1 MTIRLRPIIGASI
14 ATLASVLALSAC
26 GGSADSGAT
35 TAAAGTDPAALTVY
49 SGREEE
55 YMEPVFDAYE
65 KETGTTLDVRY
76 GDSADL
82 ALLVGEEGDKTPADV
97 FIAQSP
103 ISQSY
108 LDQRDLLS
116 ALPQESLDR
125 VPARLRAADGDW
137 VGIAGRQR
145 VLIYNTDLVSEAD
158 LPASVLDLT
167 DPKYKGKV
175 GVAPSNASFQDFVA
189 ALNQIEGTDATNA
202 WLTGMAENGAKAYA
216 KNGAIAEAVTRG
228 EIPMGLVNHY
238 YVLEIKEDDPS
249 APVAAYR
256 FPGTDAGSLFL
267 VATASVPKA
276 TPDKKKADSL
286 VAFLVSD
293 AGQRLMIEG
302 EGEYPTATGVAAP
315 AGAPSLA
322 EGDYPLYDLT
332 GPTDLKAIA
341 EQIRESGLA
350 D

>member
-26 GGSADSGAT
+26 GGSAESGAT